1 MSLEDYFYSYLGNYK
16 QLPDWAK
23 IALVAP
29 FKILPRR
36 FYLGKSYDRFV
47 AEAELLNTWIWK
59 KSMNTNSKS

>member
-47 AEAELLNTWIWK
+47 AELRLLNTWIWK

>member
-59 KSMNTNSKS
+59 NP